1 MKFQNL
7 FSSSL
12 NSNGYIYLGEL
23 LLQWG
28 KVTSTG
34 SQIIAFPKM
43 YTKQVFVV
51 IPVCGYSRIVSDG
64 DCNIDLNN
72 ITLNNFKLHLR
83 LGIAY
88 WISLGI

>member
-1 MKFQNL
+1 
-7 FSSSL
+7 
-12 NSNGYIYLGEL
+12 
-23 LLQWG
+23 
-28 KVTSTG
+28 
-34 SQIIAFPKM
+34 M

>member
-12 NSNGYIYLGEL
+12 DSKGYIYLGKL
-23 LLQWG
+23 LFQWG

-34 SQIIAFPKM
+34 SQIITFPKVH
-43 YTKQVFVV
+43 TKQVFVV

-64 DCNIDLNN
+64 DCNIDSSN

-83 LGIAY
+83 VGIAY